1 MSAPDCRLRMC
12 TPMRVADGGGRAAPP
27 DPMQDLIL
35 DEDLAQNR
43 YPAEKIAKEKASLA
57 AGKHCSHMA
66 EYVTAEMFEKYKGL
80 KSGGLGEWTI
90 ARAINTGVQFPRA
103 YM

>member
-1 MSAPDCRLRMC
+1 
-12 TPMRVADGGGRAAPP
+12 
-27 DPMQDLIL
+27 MQDLIL

-43 YPAEKIAKEKASLA
+43 YPAEKIGKEKASLA

-66 EYVTAEMFEKYKGL
+66 EYMTAEMFDKYKGL
-80 KSGGLGEWTI
+80 TSGGLGRWTI